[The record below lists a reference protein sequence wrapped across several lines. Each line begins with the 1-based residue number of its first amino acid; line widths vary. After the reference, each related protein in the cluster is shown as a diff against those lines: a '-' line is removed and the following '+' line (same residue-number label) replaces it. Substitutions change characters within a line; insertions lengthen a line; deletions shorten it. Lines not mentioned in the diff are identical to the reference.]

1 MSEPPAPEY
10 LPLWLTAEEHQA
22 LFAELLESTD
32 PDKQGR
38 LAEMLRKA
46 DTRAKDSTV
55 RMTVE
60 DGRETLSA
68 RSTSRAVLDT
78 RTPLGARS
86 MFRVMMLGM
95 LFIAAAACLYSV
107 FARR

>member
-1 MSEPPAPEY
+1 MSEPTAPEY

-32 PDKQGR
+32 PGKTRR

-55 RMTVE
+55 RMTVA
-60 DGRETLSA
+60 DGRETLST
-68 RSTSRAVLDT
+68 RSTSTSRVLDT
-78 RTPLGARS
+78 KTLGARFT
-86 MFRVMMLGM
+86 FRVMMLGM

-107 FARR
+107 FSSR